1 MHVYTMCV
9 RKGPVRYQPTPRTSL
24 LLHLYRTSFE
34 CCRASC
40 QDGRCSPERFTFQ
53 PCPPSKM
60 EEEADEIERLLRT
73 MAVPGVGEGGEG
85 VGRERAGRGG
95 GRLGLG
101 EEVGVTGMDYM
112 EFTLMGLEEG
122 ENSSGG
128 A

>member
-1 MHVYTMCV
+1 
-9 RKGPVRYQPTPRTSL
+9 
-24 LLHLYRTSFE
+24 
-34 CCRASC
+34 
-40 QDGRCSPERFTFQ
+40 
-53 PCPPSKM
+53 M